1 LCTTGSV
8 LEKQNC
14 QKRHNVAEEIFDDV
28 YAGVEAR
35 PQKSNHISWFFS
47 AEFQEV
53 PYTLQQNY

>member
-1 LCTTGSV
+1 VKYRISPRKKELP
-8 LEKQNC
+8 K
-14 QKRHNVAEEIFDDV
+14 KRHNVAEEIFDDD